1 MIKKDLKKKRSG
13 FTLIELLV
21 VIAIMGILMSIV
33 LVSLNSAK
41 QKAKIASWKS
51 SVSSSLGGAVMCCSD
66 GKNISETAGT
76 AMCDDESPWPDT
88 ANIGSIQV
96 DTQCTAFSAN
106 FQYTITGP
114 STDVTNNCLPAICTQ
129 DSCVF
134 DPVDAD
140 HNC

>member
-1 MIKKDLKKKRSG
+1 MKKKKKKIRSG

-51 SVSSSLGGAVMCCSD
+51 SVSSSLGGAVMCCSE
-66 GKNISETAGT
+66 GKTISETAGT
-76 AMCDDESPWPDT
+76 AMCDGESPWPET
-88 ANIGSIQV
+88 ANIGSILV
-96 DTQCTAFSAN
+96 DNQCTPFSAD

-114 STDVTNNCLPAICTQ
+114 TTDVTNNCKSAICTQ

-140 HNC
+140 HTC